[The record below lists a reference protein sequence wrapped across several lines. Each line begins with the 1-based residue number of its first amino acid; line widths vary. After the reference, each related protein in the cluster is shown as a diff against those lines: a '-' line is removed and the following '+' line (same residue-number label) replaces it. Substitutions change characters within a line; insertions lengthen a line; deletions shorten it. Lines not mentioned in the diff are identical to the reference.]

1 MVTPASPRRRAADPA
16 QRERVLVTGFDPFGG
31 DAVNPSWLAAERLH
45 RRRIGGH
52 TVVAAQLPTQFA
64 AALPR
69 LYALL
74 AQVRP
79 KLVIC
84 LGLAAQRRALSL
96 ERVAI
101 NVQDARIADNAGAQ
115 PIDEP
120 VLPDAPVAYFS
131 SLPIKA
137 MLADIQAA
145 GIPVEVSQSAGT
157 FVCNQVFY
165 GLMHRLTT
173 ARGLRRTR
181 GGFVHLPPLAEHAA
195 HGLPLEQ
202 MVEGLRVGIRTAL
215 STPRDVRRTAGALA

>member
-1 MVTPASPRRRAADPA
+1 MVTLASPHPPATDPA
-16 QRERVLVTGFDPFGG
+16 QRDRVLVTGFDPFGG
-31 DAVNPSWLAAERLH
+31 DDVNPSWLAAQRLH
-45 RRRIGGH
+45 RRRIAGYP
-52 TVVAAQLPTQFA
+52 VVAAQLPTQFDT
-64 AALPR
+64 ALPR

-74 AQVRP
+74 AQYRP

-84 LGLAAQRRALSL
+84 LGLAANRQALSI

-131 SLPIKA
+131 TLPIKA

-145 GIPVEVSQSAGT
+145 GIPAEVSQSAGT
-157 FVCNQVFY
+157 FVCNHVFY

-173 ARGLRRTR
+173 ARGFRRTR
-181 GGFVHLPPLAEHAA
+181 GGFVHLPPLAEQSA
-195 HGLPLEQ
+195 HGLTLEQ
-202 MVEGLRVGIRTAL
+202 MVKGLRVGIRTAL
-215 STPRDVRRTAGALA
+215 ATRQDLRRAAGAVA